1 MSILLDRQVL
11 ENGVVVEF
19 FDRSNR
25 YFGDYHRICI
35 DVSCRIPL
43 SAEIFGTAGDAE
55 DKVRKARSV
64 LGDEAIYRRTLDR
77 MGVAGAEVEETRQR
91 MLDEFS
97 RSNFPYL
104 GSSEFPARFVAKEM
118 AGARKPRHLFVPKP

>member
-1 MSILLDRQVL
+1 MSLLLDRRVL

-43 SAEIFGTAGDAE
+43 SVEIFGTAGDAQ
-55 DKVRKARSV
+55 DKYRNARSA
-64 LGDEAIYRRTLDR
+64 LGEEAVYRRTLDR
-77 MGVAGAEVEETRQR
+77 MGVAGAEVEETRQK
-91 MLDEFS
+91 MLDEFC
-97 RSNFPYL
+97 RANIPYM
-104 GSSEFPARFVAKEM
+104 SSPEFPARFVAKEM
-118 AGARKPRHLFVPKP
+118 SSARKPRHLFVPKP